1 MTTVAVALIERSGR
15 LLICR
20 RRRDQ
25 VHGGKWE
32 FPGGKVE
39 PGETPAEALAREL
52 GEELGIGAVR
62 AAEATRYDYA
72 YPGKRP
78 VRLVF
83 FTVTSFRGHIETSQ
97 FAETRWEP
105 RAELPRYDFLEG
117 DARIVR
123 ELAEG
128 LHQALA

>member
-39 PGETPAEALAREL
+39 PGETPAEALSREL

-97 FAETRWEP
+97 FAETRWKP